1 MTEPVPAS
9 ARRCEQAFLTI
20 ADVESLILECEDDL
34 HAALE
39 RLAQLRSGEEVRLAR
54 GDKHYIEAVR
64 WGDLWSVT
72 TRNGGYLTLA
82 SFTAGLTTDYSDREA
97 KADRAAGSIWNRIK
111 RSISSPSPERA
122 LSTAQVRTLFAEFLS
137 RKTFTIP
144 QSGA

>member
-9 ARRCEQAFLTI
+9 VRRCEQAFLTI
-20 ADVESLILECEDDL
+20 TGVESLILECEDDL

-54 GDKHYIEAVR
+54 GDKHYIEAAR

-111 RSISSPSPERA
+111 RSLCSPSPERA

-137 RKTFTIP
+137 RKKFTIP